1 MKGVSN
7 EERDMLWYIHDEPST
22 LQISGSI
29 IHRVVTMNND
39 FTIDIIDGLV
49 RMYQEMDDE
58 MYKNWSEKRWR
69 HYLPTAFAVSTFNSD
84 IGIESNMAEK
94 LFLGDHIS
102 YNVGDGRLVIATLMV
117 DWSWCSYAWDFKR
130 RIISVLDP
138 FSMTEGDAF
147 LEKKHHATVRKMHEA
162 MKYCK
167 KHLFPFP
174 EENMDGWDIENIQVK
189 GGGCDSDDSGLYTMF
204 YARSQAKGRGLT

>member
-58 MYKNWSEKRWR
+58 MYKNWS
-69 HYLPTAFAVSTFNSD
+69 
-84 IGIESNMAEK
+84 
-94 LFLGDHIS
+94 
-102 YNVGDGRLVIATLMV
+102 
-117 DWSWCSYAWDFKR
+117 
-130 RIISVLDP
+130 
-138 FSMTEGDAF
+138 
-147 LEKKHHATVRKMHEA
+147 
-162 MKYCK
+162 
-167 KHLFPFP
+167 
-174 EENMDGWDIENIQVK
+174 
-189 GGGCDSDDSGLYTMF
+189 
-204 YARSQAKGRGLT
+204 